1 MKRLGNTIIFN
12 DCVSIIS
19 YAAVGG
25 KKESKGPL
33 ADKFD
38 VLLTDTKCDE
48 KTWEKAESRMAQ
60 QCLYTAAQKCG
71 IKPSDIEGVFAGDL
85 QSQCTAT
92 HFAMSEI
99 DVPLIGLYGA
109 CSTMTQALA
118 LASCLISGKAF
129 NIAAAMSSSHFCTAE
144 RQYRTPLMYGGKRTP
159 TSQWTVTGAGAAILA
174 KQGKPPFIKSV
185 TFGSVQ
191 NYNINDINNMGAA
204 MAPAAADTI
213 IKHLA
218 DTNKSVD
225 DFDAIYT
232 GDLGKVGSNLLH
244 EIMAKEDINLHN
256 HKDCGLIIYD
266 LENQHVKSGASG
278 AACSS
283 CVLCCDVLPK
293 VQKGELRDILFL
305 STGALMSQTTFLQ
318 GEAIPSI
325 AHLAHISFTNN

>member
-1 MKRLGNTIIFN
+1 MERTNNTIKLTN
-12 DCVSIIS
+12 PVSIIS

-25 KKESKGPL
+25 KKESEGPL
-33 ADKFD
+33 GQQFD
-38 VLLTDTKCDE
+38 VLFTDTKCDE
-48 KTWEKAESRMAQ
+48 KTWEKAESRMSQ
-60 QCLYTAAQKCG
+60 QCLYTAAQKAG
-71 IKPSDIEGVFAGDL
+71 LKPSDLQGVFAGDL

-92 HFAMSEI
+92 HYAMSEI

-109 CSTMTQALA
+109 CSTITQAISLA
-118 LASCLISGKAF
+118 ACLVCSGAF
-129 NIAAAMSSSHFCTAE
+129 TNAAAMSSSHFCAAE

-174 KQGKPPFIKSV
+174 QQNSAPYVKSV
-185 TFGSVQ
+185 TFGTVQ

-213 IKHLA
+213 IKHLK
-218 DTNKSVD
+218 DTSKTPD

-232 GDLGKVGSNLLH
+232 GDLGMVGSNLLL
-244 EIMAKEDINLHN
+244 EILKKEGINLHN
-256 HKDCGLIIYD
+256 HQDCGLTIFD
-266 LENQHVKSGASG
+266 LEKQNVKSGASG
-278 AACSS
+278 AACSA

-293 VQKGELRDILFL
+293 IKSGKLNDVLFL

-325 AHLAHISFTNN
+325 AHLAHISSTFN